1 MTERAMAPCPP
12 NSDLM
17 KAWNAYQGTE
27 DFKNTL
33 YWATTENRMRPER
46 AEELGVDPHTNVA
59 SPELLADYRKG
70 SLWAA
75 FVAGF
80 AAAGGKTTF

>member
-1 MTERAMAPCPP
+1 MTDRAMAPCPP
-12 NSDLM
+12 DSDLM

-46 AEELGVDPHTNVA
+46 AEELGVDPSANVA
-59 SPELLADYRKG
+59 SPDTRAERSKG

-75 FVAGF
+75 FTAGF